1 MRWNWDGGSLYF
13 WKKYAKSY
21 AHFEHILKMK
31 AHSENESTFWNC
43 QVMFNNFLLQTLIML
58 HWPGEKFFRKHWQ
71 SIDCY
76 IFHCKLLQNFAN
88 YFGFDNLQ
96 LYNWLW
102 YIRKTFV
109 TTSASEIVLVTSS
122 VSHHDFDHNVLF
134 YCKHETQLSSPFET
148 LFCLFMKVRRSLKKG
163 SIRLFFVTN
172 PFEKV

>member
-1 MRWNWDGGSLYF
+1 MKWNWDGGSLYF
-13 WKKYAKSY
+13 WKNYAKSY
-21 AHFEHILKMK
+21 AHLSTFWKWKYILKMK

-58 HWPGEKFFRKHWQ
+58 HWPGEKFFQKHWQ

-88 YFGFDNLQ
+88 YFEFDNLQ

-109 TTSASEIVLVTSS
+109 TTSASEMCLSLVNLWKKR
-122 VSHHDFDHNVLF
+122 FKLHN
-134 YCKHETQLSSPFET
+134 
-148 LFCLFMKVRRSLKKG
+148 
-163 SIRLFFVTN
+163 
-172 PFEKV
+172 